1 MSEDQK
7 PIKRY
12 KAHFVST
19 CYRCS
24 GLINI
29 GDYLTWGKKG
39 TKRTYHVNCANPR
52 IWPSDDDNN
61 KAPEQPEPH
70 EICPNCNMR
79 KGQHKADT
87 MNCPAPIGDSRHF
100 ILNQYYPGYEP
111 LPLPRL
117 PTPEEPDKLPNP
129 DELFEMKIPEQ
140 PNTGSTQPTG
150 SVHNDSLLNLI
161 AEQVQAKVIDNVSTK
176 VKTSLDLIDRK
187 VQEKLDKLSIPSLE
201 IKRHELP
208 NITLHNV
215 HKQFADVLALLNSR
229 EYVYLHG
236 APGAGKSH
244 LGPQLAEAL
253 GVRFGFRA
261 LSEQTPEYVVTGFTN
276 PVTSTYCESPFVD
289 FWRNGGLWC
298 MSELDL
304 ANDNL
309 RSSLNTMLEQKVASL
324 DCGMVP
330 MHDKFYM
337 YADGNTCGRGAHPA
351 FPSRTAFDAAFAA
364 RFVFLEF
371 QYDWP
376 LAKHITLGLNKQAGP
391 IVDWAE
397 KASNWALANAIQVV
411 ISPREVYKIAKLM
424 VTTDLSD
431 TILLDGILRGLD
443 VASKEKLLTNYPFPS
458 ISRS

>member
-1 MSEDQK
+1 MEDQK

-19 CYRCS
+19 CNRCQ

-29 GDYLTWGKKG
+29 DDYIRWARKG
-39 TKRTYHVNCANPR
+39 VKRAYHVNCANPR

-61 KAPEQPEPH
+61 KAPEQPEP
-70 EICPNCNMR
+70 N
-79 KGQHKADT
+79 
-87 MNCPAPIGDSRHF
+87 
-100 ILNQYYPGYEP
+100 
-111 LPLPRL
+111 
-117 PTPEEPDKLPNP
+117 EPDKLPNP

-140 PNTGSTQPTG
+140 PNTGSTQPNTG
-150 SVHNDSLLNLI
+150 STQSTGSIHNDSLLNLI
-161 AEQVQAKVIDNVSTK
+161 AEQVQAKVNDNVNIK
-176 VKTSLDLIDRK
+176 LKLSLAMIDRK
-187 VQEKLDKLSIPSLE
+187 VQEKLEMISIPSIE
-201 IKRHELP
+201 VKRRELP

-215 HKQFADVLALLNSR
+215 HKQFQDVLSLLNSH

-253 GVRFGFRA
+253 GVRFGYRA

-276 PVTSTYCESPFVD
+276 PVTSQYCESPFVD

-309 RSSLNTMLEQKVASL
+309 RSSLNTMLEQRIASL

-330 MHDKFYM
+330 MNEKFYM

-397 KASNWALANAIQVV
+397 RASNWALANAIQVV
-411 ISPREVYKIAKLM
+411 ISPREVYKLAKLM
-424 VTTDLSD
+424 VTTTLSD